1 MRGEGTGRVT
11 SMGSDGLRRKPTQA
25 AVAFVFVTVLID
37 ALSFGVIIPVLP
49 KLVLAFSGDDTAA
62 AARIYGLFGMSW
74 ALMQFLFS
82 PFFGALSDR
91 FGRRPVI
98 LLSNLGLG
106 IDFIVMALAPSIG
119 WLLAGRIV
127 SGITT
132 ASIATGFAY
141 VADVTE
147 PEKRSKLFG
156 MLGASFAAGLVFGP
170 AIGGL
175 AGSVDL
181 RLPFWIAAGLSL
193 VNVAYGYFILP
204 ESLPADRRS
213 PFSWRKAN
221 PVGAFA
227 LLSRLPRLRG
237 LAGVHFLNFLAHA
250 AMPAVLV
257 LYMTYRYGWDE
268 RKVGLAMAGIGFLS
282 IGVQGGLVAPL
293 VRRIGERMT
302 LIVGLVFGCLGFLF
316 WATAESGWW
325 FVAGMPVFALWG
337 LATPTTQALMSH
349 LVPMNEQGRLQ
360 GAASSIRGMG
370 SLFGPVLFSQV
381 FAFFI
386 EPARHILLPGTPMVL
401 AAFVLVLAVGVAIR
415 ATRDT

>member
-1 MRGEGTGRVT
+1 MTPED
-11 SMGSDGLRRKPTQA
+11 SQRKPAQA

-49 KLVLAFSGDDTAA
+49 KLVLAFSDGDTSA
-62 AARIYGLFGMSW
+62 AARIYGLFGTSW

-237 LAGVHFLNFLAHA
+237 LAVVHFFNFLAHA
-250 AMPAVLV
+250 SMPAVLV

-268 RKVGLAMAGIGFLS
+268 RTVGLAMAGIGFLS

-302 LIVGLVFGCLGFLF
+302 LIVGLVFGCLGFLL

-325 FVAGMPVFALWG
+325 FVVGMPVFALWG

-360 GAASSIRGMG
+360 GAASSIRGIG

-386 EPARHILLPGTPMVL
+386 EPARQILLPGAPMVL
-401 AAFVLVLAVGVAIR
+401 AAVVLVLAVAAAFR